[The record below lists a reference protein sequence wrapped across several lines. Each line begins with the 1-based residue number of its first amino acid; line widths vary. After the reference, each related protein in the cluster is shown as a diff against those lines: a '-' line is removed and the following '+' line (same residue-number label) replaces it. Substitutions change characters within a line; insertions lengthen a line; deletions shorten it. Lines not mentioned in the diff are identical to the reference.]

1 MTVGPVRVTAT
12 FADHDGRRP
21 PLGPAGPPLGF
32 LLEEGPTKVYFA
44 GDTDIFPGMVDL
56 APRLD
61 VAMLPVWGW
70 GPRLGHGHMN
80 PRRAAEALR
89 LLTPRYA
96 VPIHWGTLWPYGLGR
111 VVPGRLTDPP
121 REFARFARR
130 YAPAVQVLL
139 TPPGQPVSFDP
150 EGPDPALR
158 MLRAKPPR
166 PPRLPGDA
174 RDASSAMT
182 VGPTT
187 GSIPSARD
195 RGRLGRV
202 HLVDEERV
210 DQPGVEAG
218 DPGRARLRRRA
229 RRAIRSAGPLSA
241 RPPTRGETAATRTP
255 RARAASSRARMPGT
269 ARMGPIETNGFEGQ
283 STIASAP
290 PAPRPPRG
298 SGAPPR
304 SRRRPPR
311 ARRAPG
317 GGGRSTPGRRASH
330 PASGPACGR
339 ARRPSAGSAS

>member
-1 MTVGPVRVTAT
+1 MANERATTSFPSLTFLGHATVLLEIAGMRILTDPLVFERLLILRRTSTRLDPALHRDIDAVLISHLHVDHLHIRSLVEIGRGTRVIMPAGGERLLTGHGFTQVEGVRPGDVMTVGPVRVTAT

-44 GDTDIFPGMVDL
+44 GDTDVFPGMSDL
-56 APRLD
+56 APGLD

-89 LLTPRYA
+89 LLAPRYA

-130 YAPAVQVLL
+130 YAPGVQVLL

-166 PPRLPGDA
+166 PPRLPA
-174 RDASSAMT
+174 
-182 VGPTT
+182 
-187 GSIPSARD
+187 
-195 RGRLGRV
+195 
-202 HLVDEERV
+202 
-210 DQPGVEAG
+210 
-218 DPGRARLRRRA
+218 
-229 RRAIRSAGPLSA
+229 
-241 RPPTRGETAATRTP
+241 
-255 RARAASSRARMPGT
+255 MPGT
-269 ARMGPIETNGFEGQ
+269 
-283 STIASAP
+283 
-290 PAPRPPRG
+290 
-298 SGAPPR
+298 
-304 SRRRPPR
+304 RRRP
-311 ARRAPG
+311 
-317 GGGRSTPGRRASH
+317 
-330 PASGPACGR
+330 
-339 ARRPSAGSAS
+339 

>member
-1 MTVGPVRVTAT
+1 MTTERPTPRFPSLTFLGHSTVLFEIAGMRILTDPLVFERLLILRRTATRLDPSLHRDIDAVLISHLHIDHLHIRSLLEIGRGTRVIMPAGGERLLTGHGFTRVEGVRPGDVMTVGPVRVTAT

-56 APRLD
+56 APGLD

-89 LLTPRYA
+89 LLAPRYA

-130 YAPAVQVLL
+130 YAPGVRVLL
-139 TPPGQPVSFDP
+139 TPPGQPVLFDP

-166 PPRLPGDA
+166 PPRLPA
-174 RDASSAMT
+174 
-182 VGPTT
+182 
-187 GSIPSARD
+187 
-195 RGRLGRV
+195 
-202 HLVDEERV
+202 
-210 DQPGVEAG
+210 
-218 DPGRARLRRRA
+218 
-229 RRAIRSAGPLSA
+229 
-241 RPPTRGETAATRTP
+241 
-255 RARAASSRARMPGT
+255 MPGT
-269 ARMGPIETNGFEGQ
+269 
-283 STIASAP
+283 
-290 PAPRPPRG
+290 
-298 SGAPPR
+298 
-304 SRRRPPR
+304 RRRP
-311 ARRAPG
+311 
-317 GGGRSTPGRRASH
+317 
-330 PASGPACGR
+330 
-339 ARRPSAGSAS
+339 